1 MNISSAN
8 GGSAVWSRK
17 PDPEAVPA
25 ADPLPNPAPAG
36 KLVPA
41 PGNNLALRVASA
53 LVLAPLAVV
62 AAWYGGWLFALFW
75 GIAAIAVLWEWIS
88 LVAGPGHRL
97 MFSASASA
105 LAVAALVDW
114 RDRPAVAILLV
125 GLGALAASIFAPR
138 TRRRWVTAGILY
150 AGIMMLAPML
160 LRGDSAYG
168 FAAMVFLFAIV
179 WGTDILAYFGGRT
192 FGGPKL
198 LPAVSPKKT
207 WSGGICGALGAM
219 ALSVAGAAWFGAGN
233 LTAIAILA
241 LVLSVAAQAGDFLE
255 SWVKRQFGAKDAS
268 HLIPGHGGVMD
279 RLDGFWA
286 AALIGCLIGLA
297 RGGFDGAA
305 RGLLV
310 W

>member
-1 MNISSAN
+1 MSGI
-8 GGSAVWSRK
+8 
-17 PDPEAVPA
+17 DPV
-25 ADPLPNPAPAG
+25 PNPGQPG
-36 KLVPA
+36 SIVSA
-41 PGNNLALRVASA
+41 PGNNLVLRVVSA
-53 LVLAPLAVV
+53 IVLAPLAVL

-75 GIAAIAVLWEWIS
+75 GVASIAVLWEWIT
-88 LVAGPGHRL
+88 LVVGPGHRL
-97 MFSASASA
+97 MFSSCASA
-105 LAVAALVDW
+105 LAVAALVGW
-114 RDRPAVAILLV
+114 RDRPIVAILLV

-138 TRRRWVTAGILY
+138 GRRCWITCGILY
-150 AGIMMLAPML
+150 AGIMLLAPML
-160 LRGDSAYG
+160 LRHDGAYG

-179 WGTDILAYFGGRT
+179 WATDVLAYFGGRT

-207 WSGGICGALGAM
+207 WSGGICGAVGAM
-219 ALSVAGAAWFGAGN
+219 AIAVAGAAWLGAGG
-233 LTAIAILA
+233 LAAIAVLA

-255 SWVKRQFGAKDAS
+255 SWIKRQFGAKDAS

-286 AALIGCLIGLA
+286 AALVGCLIGLA

>member
-1 MNISSAN
+1 MNTSSAN
-8 GGSAVWSRK
+8 GGSAAWPRR
-17 PDPEAVPA
+17 PDPDPVPA
-25 ADPLPNPAPAG
+25 ADPLPTPAPAG
-36 KLVPA
+36 KLASA
-41 PGNNLALRVASA
+41 PGNNLLLRVVSA

-62 AAWYGGWLFALFW
+62 AAWYGGWLFAFFW
-75 GIAAIAVLWEWIS
+75 GVAAIAVLWEWIA

-97 MFSASASA
+97 MFSSSASA

-114 RDRPAVAILLV
+114 RDRPVVAILLV

-138 TRRRWVTAGILY
+138 ARRRWITGGILY

-160 LRGDSAYG
+160 LRADGTYG
-168 FAAMVFLFAIV
+168 FAAMIFLFAIV

-233 LTAIAILA
+233 LVAIAILA
-241 LVLSVAAQAGDFLE
+241 LVLSVAAQAGDFFKSLGQTP
-255 SWVKRQFGAKDAS
+255 VRGQGRQPPDPRS
-268 HLIPGHGGVMD
+268 RRCHGPPRRLLGRCPD
-279 RLDGFWA
+279 RLPDR
-286 AALIGCLIGLA
+286 A
-297 RGGFDGAA
+297 RPG
-305 RGLLV
+305 RI
-310 W
+310 